1 MIERG
6 LIGEV
11 ESSPCDGKLY
21 LISKLSDLSGFF
33 AENHKLAYIVKNF
46 DYLPS
51 ESIET
56 EYLSFKTNIN
66 IRSIENTASFPV
78 ALYNIIIFKR
88 ELTDINVPYFVKLCM
103 AHSDNVTELNFKE
116 FFYALISLFQLPV
129 EQSFKNA
136 IGLYGELKFMQYM
149 WQYKGNDLSSDWH
162 RGGSNSLFDFA
173 GKTNYEVKTVLS
185 EELLV
190 RIKHSQIFNNH
201 DCCVLVVINC
211 EKYNN
216 GETIFDVVDWL
227 AKQGG
232 GFSSLDFNIKIQ
244 KEVKRIS
251 ISESEDLHLSATKV
265 IMFDSQK
272 LNPFNKIPDEI
283 SDLTYA
289 YDLSEKKYLDKF
301 IFT

>member
-11 ESSPCDGKLY
+11 EASPCDGKLY

-33 AENHKLAYIVKNF
+33 AENHKLAYIVRNF
-46 DYLPS
+46 DHLPS

-56 EYLSFKTNIN
+56 EYLSLKTNIS
-66 IRSIENTASFPV
+66 IRSIENAPSFP
-78 ALYNIIIFKR
+78 AGLYNIIIFKR
-88 ELTDINVPYFVKLCM
+88 EMSDINAPYFVKLCM
-103 AHSDNVTELNFKE
+103 IHSDNVLELNFKE
-116 FFYALISLFQLPV
+116 FFYSLISLFQLPV

-149 WQYKGNDLSSDWH
+149 WKYNGKDLSSDWH
-162 RGGSNSLFDFA
+162 RDGSNSLFDFA

-185 EELLV
+185 EGLLV
-190 RIKHSQIFNNH
+190 RIKHSQIFNSHN
-201 DCCVLVVINC
+201 CVLVVINC
-211 EKYNN
+211 EKYDN

-232 GFSSLDFNIKIQ
+232 GFCSLDFNIKIQ

-251 ISESEDLHLSATKV
+251 ISESEVLHLSAMKG
-265 IMFDSQK
+265 IMFDSQI

-283 SDLTYA
+283 SDLTYI
-289 YDLSEKKYLDKF
+289 YDLSEKEYLDKF